1 MAYEFVTKK
10 EVAIAKKEIEQ
21 VIKKVHNYLER
32 NLTFEHRLVGSAGNS
47 RHLVTRIING
57 NKSFDM
63 DYNLVLQKHFENIS
77 PKKIRLMFMDA
88 FNKFKPKNF
97 KFCEDSTSVFTL
109 KKVDTNTKK
118 IIYSVDFAI
127 VYYFEE
133 PIPNPNF
140 DDDYD
145 DPDEEYFYIERQ
157 KLIKFND
164 QKNTYAWELRKI
176 ATDHREIEQLIKENG
191 LWSQL
196 RDLYL
201 KNKNHYPTEKS
212 RIIYYNSLNQI
223 YQTNF

>member
-10 EVAIAKKEIEQ
+10 EVAIAKKEIEE

-32 NLTFEHRLVGSAGNS
+32 KLTFEHRLVGSAGNT

-57 NKSFDM
+57 NKNFDM
-63 DYNLVLQKHFENIS
+63 DYNLVLQKVFEDLS
-77 PKKIRLMFMDA
+77 PKAIRLMFMDA

-109 KKVDTNTKK
+109 KKVDTNAKK

-133 PIPNPNF
+133 AIPNPHF

-157 KLIKFND
+157 KIIKFND
-164 QKNTYAWELRKI
+164 QTNTYAWELRKI
-176 ATDHREIEQLIKENG
+176 ATDHREIEHLIKENG
-191 LWSQL
+191 LWNQL

-201 KNKNHYPTEKS
+201 INKNKYPNEKS
-212 RIIYYNSLNQI
+212 RIVYFDTLNQI
-223 YQTNF
+223 AQKYF